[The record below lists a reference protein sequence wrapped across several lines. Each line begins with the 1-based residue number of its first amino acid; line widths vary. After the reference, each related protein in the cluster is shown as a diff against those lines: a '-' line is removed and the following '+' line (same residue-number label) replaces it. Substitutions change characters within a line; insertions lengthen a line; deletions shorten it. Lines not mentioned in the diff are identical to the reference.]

1 MNIKN
6 CSSINKLN
14 RSIKSVILTLD
25 EKDFVKSKFISN
37 RGAHPSEGW
46 GRGMARLLLAK
57 VNKSL
62 IKRFYQ
68 FPNQFVFCE
77 KVNYAHYS

>member
-6 CSSINKLN
+6 YSSINKLN
-14 RSIKSVILTLD
+14 RSIESVILTLN
-25 EKDFVKSKFISN
+25 EKDFAKSKFISN

-46 GRGMARLLLAK
+46 EWGMAHLLLAK

-62 IKRFYQ
+62 IKRLYQ
-68 FPNQFVFCE
+68 SLNQFVFCE
-77 KVNYAHYS
+77 KVNYAYYS